1 MSQSC
6 VQGGSNG
13 FSVLSHGSQL
23 VAEHGFYDVLSI
35 IFDFPKAF
43 YTRIYRFQKRLM
55 EKYFVLSRNWQLEVN
70 LTSNFSAEFEI
81 VDVAANFAYHFRLL
95 HGFLH

>member
-23 VAEHGFYDVLSI
+23 VAELGFFDVVASSVHNL
-35 IFDFPKAF
+35 FDFPKDVYARICFFQNCF
-43 YTRIYRFQKRLM
+43 YWELFLLWTDLCNGTIGR
-55 EKYFVLSRNWQLEVN
+55 
-70 LTSNFSAEFEI
+70 
-81 VDVAANFAYHFRLL
+81 DPHFKFF
-95 HGFLH
+95 G

>member
-23 VAEHGFYDVLSI
+23 VAGLGFNDV
-35 IFDFPKAF
+35 
-43 YTRIYRFQKRLM
+43 
-55 EKYFVLSRNWQLEVN
+55 VG
-70 LTSNFSAEFEI
+70 
-81 VDVAANFAYHFRLL
+81 NFAYHIRLPQ
-95 HGFLH
+95 GFLH